1 MTKKEGLWD
10 DVFEDF
16 GVVNGMLTRPLGLLD
31 YQTHYFNVDEYYGD
45 WRLDGKEYVI
55 NIHDLM
61 PVLNDCE
68 TVADVLHK
76 VDLNDIAWK
85 GFDHDK
91 STLGDNCGC
100 CGGYRFRDCDTTVPG
115 ILLKGTQNPGG
126 KYYRCL
132 DGKHRIYAL
141 MSYKMQYGN
150 FYVLNMSDIEKYLIP
165 L

>member
-1 MTKKEGLWD
+1 
-10 DVFEDF
+10 
-16 GVVNGMLTRPLGLLD
+16 
-31 YQTHYFNVDEYYGD
+31 
-45 WRLDGKEYVI
+45 
-55 NIHDLM
+55 M

-68 TVADVLHK
+68 TAADVLHK
-76 VDLNDIAWK
+76 VYLDDIAWK

-91 STLGDNCGC
+91 SNLGDYCGC
-100 CGGYRFRDCDTTVPG
+100 CGGYRFRDCDTTIPG
-115 ILLKGTQNPGG
+115 ILLEGVQNPGG

-141 MSYKMQYGN
+141 MSYQMQYGN